1 MGKVAI
7 GEMYSCLQG
16 EGKFIGIPH
25 LLIRVSGCK
34 LRCQFAE
41 SFCDTPFASWAPEKG
56 KFTLDDV
63 RDFYRKYPQIKYTMI
78 TGGGPTAHA
87 ELLKNLCDIAVDEFG
102 HYITIE
108 TEGSEFVQTK
118 AQFISLSPKLAN
130 STPRPG
136 TMNPYTGKLVTEA
149 NKKQHEKWRCN
160 YDAMKDLLNSHEDFQ
175 VKPVISNKN
184 QLEEFKALQKI
195 LSVPNDKVY
204 LMPEGLNREQ
214 LTRRRQWLSEICIEE
229 GYNFTDRLHII
240 TYGDKRGT

>member
-7 GEMYSCLQG
+7 GEMYACLQG

-63 RDFYRKYPQIKYTMI
+63 RDFYIKYPLIKHTMI

-87 ELLKNLCDIAVDEFG
+87 ELLKNLCDIGRNEFG

-108 TEGSEFVQTK
+108 TEGSEFV
-118 AQFISLSPKLAN
+118 
-130 STPRPG
+130 
-136 TMNPYTGKLVTEA
+136 
-149 NKKQHEKWRCN
+149 H
-160 YDAMKDLLNSHEDFQ
+160 
-175 VKPVISNKN
+175 
-184 QLEEFKALQKI
+184 
-195 LSVPNDKVY
+195 
-204 LMPEGLNREQ
+204 
-214 LTRRRQWLSEICIEE
+214 
-229 GYNFTDRLHII
+229 
-240 TYGDKRGT
+240 

>member
-63 RDFYRKYPQIKYTMI
+63 RDFYIKYPLIKHTMI

-87 ELLKNLCDIAVDEFG
+87 DLLIELCKIGD
-102 HYITIE
+102 HYDHWITIE
-108 TEGSEFVQTK
+108 TEGSEFVETE
-118 AQFISLSPKLAN
+118 ADFISLSPKLSN

-136 TMNPYTGKLVTEA
+136 TMNPYTGKEVTEA
-149 NKKQHEKWRCN
+149 NKRQHEKWRTN
-160 YDAMKDLLNSHEDFQ
+160 YDAMKQLLDYHDFHQ
-175 VKPVISNKN
+175 LKPVISNKTD
-184 QLEEFKALQKI
+184 LEEFKELQNI
-195 LSVPNDKVY
+195 LSVKNENVY